1 MDPEIPS
8 WFMNGVQGLVYN
20 SLLSGKA
27 AFNAAKGNIS
37 GLLLEPATVFL
48 GAARDFDTDGIKRA
62 FHQYAGFTDA
72 FRTASKVFADNWK
85 QAQNSPIQNL
95 VRPEFEPKHLDNFEA
110 MEMMADVWKKSDPL
124 SPEYGKYLVWNV
136 SKSLYGLNNSK
147 YMKYGVNAMYAL
159 DGFLGSMLG
168 TAHARGKAYDT
179 LMEQGFK
186 NSADFSAKFDELAKA
201 EYDKLFHTT
210 GAKKGQLRDEAV
222 IYQTK
227 ELALSLDNEMA
238 ENLAKVTARAPFMQA
253 FMRFSRTG
261 LNAINLDLSYIPKPK
276 MALFNDATKIS
287 RLFAATTK
295 EQKINS
301 LKEFGYSEYSEN
313 MYKALKSKYIGRQML
328 GGAVITLAGLA
339 AFNGKLTGAG
349 SQDQTVQR
357 QRIRDGL
364 DDNYQLFGIDY
375 RGLGP
380 VSQLLTIVGT
390 LAQNHDKIEPADME
404 EFFKITQYAIT
415 MGPASQSFLT
425 QLEPLVKMLNG
436 DGSAFQRFAANEINA
451 PIPDAGL
458 RTMLGDLVDP
468 SLKVVEDS
476 ITDYLKSKNKF
487 LFSRELP
494 SIRDIYSGE
503 RVRMETPSIALNN
516 RFNPF
521 FKLNPSIEDWRIRLK
536 DTGWEGLQNF
546 YKVPG
551 TTENVIPEERAFIQN
566 YIADNEPL
574 AAQIVELLN
583 DKRYMDPFNKT
594 IAEMRAA
601 GADFDS
607 IRLSNTKL
615 YQRLDEI
622 HREAFDRAWF
632 ELEKQYDEYGILKRL
647 TKTRDRAMNESDAPR
662 SAALEQQR
670 QTIREQLTKKL
681 RQERPDQQ

>member
-1 MDPEIPS
+1 
-8 WFMNGVQGLVYN
+8 
-20 SLLSGKA
+20 
-27 AFNAAKGNIS
+27 
-37 GLLLEPATVFL
+37 
-48 GAARDFDTDGIKRA
+48 
-62 FHQYAGFTDA
+62 
-72 FRTASKVFADNWK
+72 
-85 QAQNSPIQNL
+85 
-95 VRPEFEPKHLDNFEA
+95 
-110 MEMMADVWKKSDPL
+110 
-124 SPEYGKYLVWNV
+124 
-136 SKSLYGLNNSK
+136 
-147 YMKYGVNAMYAL
+147 
-159 DGFLGSMLG
+159 
-168 TAHARGKAYDT
+168 
-179 LMEQGFK
+179 
-186 NSADFSAKFDELAKA
+186 
-201 EYDKLFHTT
+201 
-210 GAKKGQLRDEAV
+210 
-222 IYQTK
+222 
-227 ELALSLDNEMA
+227 
-238 ENLAKVTARAPFMQA
+238 
-253 FMRFSRTG
+253 
-261 LNAINLDLSYIPKPK
+261 
-276 MALFNDATKIS
+276 
-287 RLFAATTK
+287 
-295 EQKINS
+295 
-301 LKEFGYSEYSEN
+301 
-313 MYKALKSKYIGRQML
+313 
-328 GGAVITLAGLA
+328 
-339 AFNGKLTGAG
+339 
-349 SQDQTVQR
+349 
-357 QRIRDGL
+357 
-364 DDNYQLFGIDY
+364 
-375 RGLGP
+375 
-380 VSQLLTIVGT
+380 
-390 LAQNHDKIEPADME
+390 ME

-451 PIPDAGL
+451 HIPYAGL

-487 LFSRELP
+487 LFSRDLP